1 MLNFGSDGM
10 HRLDASLITGLSDDG
25 VGSKRKN
32 NREGAVAGLVVP
44 VCQAPSKAG
53 RNLR

>member
-1 MLNFGSDGM
+1 M

-32 NREGAVAGLVVP
+32 NREGVAGLLVP